1 MSRPAAYRTGPT
13 VHTDSGP
20 SPKQPLIDLLSG
32 FTTETTP
39 GAAAK
44 IVDYRAHLRPGAT
57 IFITFLPGSS
67 FADTIAVAAR
77 LRREGFNPVPHFAA
91 RSMPSRTF
99 LEESLARLTGDAGVD
114 QALLIGGALNQP
126 IGEFADTMQL
136 LETGLFDKY
145 RITRIGVA
153 GHPEGSPDI
162 PDPQIRA
169 ALAWKNAFAERT
181 GTSMYIVTQ
190 FCFEAAPLIAWDKRI
205 QAEGNRLPVYI
216 GIPGLASLKA
226 LIGHARA
233 CGVGPSMRFLTR
245 QARNVAKLLRVS
257 APDRLVAEL
266 AAYRA
271 TDPQCG
277 IHGVHVYPLGGL
289 KKSARWAQAVVG
301 GRFEMREDGQG
312 FEVDAALD

>member
-1 MSRPAAYRTGPT
+1 MTPQPVGRIGGIRSA
-13 VHTDSGP
+13 P
-20 SPKQPLIDLLSG
+20 SPKQSIIELLSN

-39 GAAAK
+39 AAAAK
-44 IVDYRAHLRPGAT
+44 IADYGAHLRPGAT
-57 IFITFLPGSS
+57 IFITFLPGSR
-67 FADTIAVAAR
+67 FADTIAVAMR
-77 LRREGFNPVPHFAA
+77 LRHEGFNPVPHFAA
-91 RSMPSRTF
+91 RSMPSRAF
-99 LEESLARLTGDAGVD
+99 LEESLARLTGDAGID
-114 QALLIGGALNQP
+114 QVLLIGGALNKP
-126 IGEFADTMQL
+126 LGEFTDTMQL
-136 LETGLFDKY
+136 LDTGLFDRY
-145 RITRIGVA
+145 GITRIGIA

-162 PDPQIRA
+162 PDAQTRA

-181 GTSMYIVTQ
+181 GASMYIVTQ
-190 FCFEAAPLIAWDKRI
+190 FCFEAAPVIAWDKRI
-205 QAEGNRLPVYI
+205 QAEGNRLPVHI

-245 QARNVAKLLRVS
+245 QARNVTKLLTVS

-266 AAYRA
+266 AAHCA

-289 KKSARWAQAVVG
+289 KRSARWAQAVVD

>member
-1 MSRPAAYRTGPT
+1 MTPQPVGRVVDIESK
-13 VHTDSGP
+13 P
-20 SPKQPLIDLLSG
+20 SPRQSIIELLSG

-44 IVDYRAHLRPGAT
+44 IADYRAHLRPGAT
-57 IFITFLPGSS
+57 VFITFLPGSS
-67 FADTIAVAAR
+67 FADTIAVAVR

-91 RSMPSRTF
+91 RSIPSRAF
-99 LEESLARLTGDAGVD
+99 LDENLARLTGEAGVD
-114 QALLIGGALNQP
+114 QALLIGGAINQP
-126 IGEFADTMQL
+126 LGEFSSTMQL
-136 LETGLFDKY
+136 LDTGLFDSY
-145 RITRIGVA
+145 GIGRIGIA

-162 PDPQIRA
+162 PDAQIRS

-181 GTSMYIVTQ
+181 GASLYIVTQ
-190 FCFEAAPLIAWDKRI
+190 FCFEAAPVIAWDRRI

-226 LIGHARA
+226 LIGHAKA

-245 QARNVAKLLRVS
+245 QARNVTKLLNVT
-257 APDRLVAEL
+257 APDRLVAGL

-277 IHGVHVYPLGGL
+277 VRGVHVYPLGGL
-289 KKSARWAQAVVG
+289 RKSARWAQAVVD
-301 GRFEMREDGQG
+301 GRFEMHEGDQG
-312 FEVDAALD
+312 FEVDAAPD

>member
-1 MSRPAAYRTGPT
+1 MTP
-13 VHTDSGP
+13 
-20 SPKQPLIDLLSG
+20 QPVARIGSADPEQSARQSIIDLLSG

-39 GAAAK
+39 AAAAK
-44 IVDYRAHLRPGAT
+44 IAHYRAHLRPGAT
-57 IFITFLPGSS
+57 VFITFLPGSS
-67 FADTIAVAAR
+67 FADTIAVAGR

-91 RSMPSRTF
+91 RSVPSRTF
-99 LEESLARLTGDAGVD
+99 LDESLARLAGDAGVD

-126 IGEFADTMQL
+126 LGEFSNTMEL
-136 LETGLFDKY
+136 LDTGLFDKY
-145 RITRIGVA
+145 GIGRIGIA

-162 PDPQIRA
+162 PDAQIRA

-181 GTSMYIVTQ
+181 GASLYIVTQ
-190 FCFEAAPLIAWDKRI
+190 FCFEAAPVIAWDKRI
-205 QAEGNRLPVYI
+205 QSEGNRLPVYI

-245 QARNVAKLLRVS
+245 QARNVTKLLTVS
-257 APDRLVAEL
+257 APDRLVTAL

-271 TDPQCG
+271 TDPGCG
-277 IHGVHVYPLGGL
+277 LHGVHVYPLGGL
-289 KKSARWAQAVVG
+289 KKSARWVQAVTD
-301 GRFEMREDGQG
+301 GRFRMREDGRG

>member
-1 MSRPAAYRTGPT
+1 MTPQPVGRIGGIRSA
-13 VHTDSGP
+13 P
-20 SPKQPLIDLLSG
+20 SPKQSIIELLSG

-39 GAAAK
+39 AAAAK
-44 IVDYRAHLRPGAT
+44 MADYRAHLRPGAT
-57 IFITFLPGSS
+57 IFITFLPGSN
-67 FADTIAVAAR
+67 FADTIAVAMR

-91 RSMPSRTF
+91 RSMPSRAF
-99 LEESLARLTGDAGVD
+99 LDESLARLTGDAGID
-114 QALLIGGALNQP
+114 QVLLIGGALNKP
-126 IGEFADTMQL
+126 LGEFTDTMQL
-136 LETGLFDKY
+136 LDTGLFDRY
-145 RITRIGVA
+145 GITRIGIA

-162 PDPQIRA
+162 PDAQVRA
-169 ALAWKNAFAERT
+169 ALAWKNAFAART
-181 GTSMYIVTQ
+181 GASMYIVTQ
-190 FCFEAAPLIAWDKRI
+190 FCFEAAPVIAWDKRI

-289 KKSARWAQAVVG
+289 KKSARWAQAVVD
-301 GRFEMREDGQG
+301 GRFEVREDGPG